1 MIHSITIKNQVE
13 NKMKDFDKHP
23 EEKLAAE
30 MIKHEL
36 AIAKIENSEYIEL
49 KDPLSD
55 KLAIY
60 SQARLT
66 GFDKPVNK
74 RQGANLYSPKDW
86 SIAKHRYTEKIKS
99 RQLPSGY
106 STGISLKVIEKKI
119 EDVIEEYEY
128 LQNQSILAKKVRK
141 L

>member
-1 MIHSITIKNQVE
+1 
-13 NKMKDFDKHP
+13 MKDFDKHT
-23 EEKLAAE
+23 EEELAAK

-74 RQGANLYSPKDW
+74 RQGSNLYCPRDW
-86 SIAKHRYTEKIKS
+86 SIAKQRYTEKIKS

-106 STGISLKVIEKKI
+106 SAGISLKI
-119 EDVIEEYEY
+119 
-128 LQNQSILAKKVRK
+128 
-141 L
+141 